1 MKVETAI
8 EYIETLLKSTGQV
21 NQIIIHRQPG
31 VLGDVTIEVRRQYRD
46 EFAQSKKHLNR
57 QDRIV
62 KHEGHC
68 ALVLKVY
75 LMSLLLHPAISGLFS
90 WVT

>member
-8 EYIETLLKSTGQV
+8 EYVEALLKSSGQV

-46 EFAQSKKHLNR
+46 EADLGLGEFAQSKKHLNR
-57 QDRIV
+57 
-62 KHEGHC
+62 
-68 ALVLKVY
+68 
-75 LMSLLLHPAISGLFS
+75 
-90 WVT
+90 